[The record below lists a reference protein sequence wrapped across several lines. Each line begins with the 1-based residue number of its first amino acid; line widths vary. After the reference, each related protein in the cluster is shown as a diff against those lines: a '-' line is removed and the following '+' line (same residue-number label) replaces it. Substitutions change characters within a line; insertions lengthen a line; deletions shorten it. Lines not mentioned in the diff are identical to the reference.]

1 MVRLRRFVFLIVPLV
16 VVALAA
22 ASPARAQEPGGV
34 RYAFSDTTLLRDT
47 LGLHFPRLFPLSD
60 SLQVLPDTLRAL
72 SIRYL
77 WSLERLVQLADSL
90 GVPVDSVGPVMVR
103 ERMFGTT

>member
-1 MVRLRRFVFLIVPLV
+1 M
-16 VVALAA
+16 
-22 ASPARAQEPGGV
+22 

-60 SLQVLPDTLRAL
+60 SLQILPDTLRAL

-77 WSLERLVQLADSL
+77 WSLEHLVSLADSM
-90 GVPVDSVGPVMVR
+90 GVPVDSVGPVMRR
-103 ERMFGTT
+103 ERFAQAAFQGTQNTFAYNSSYSVGERHSTWTNTSSG